1 MEILTNEAPIIGHR
15 GFPRAVFLVL
25 PEQFSL
31 SVESAR
37 DNHYMAKTVVQAD
50 LALAQSL
57 ALAAALKKAG
67 HVVVLFPGDSA
78 TPDAVFPNNAFAT
91 VESTGEL
98 GGGVPGCYLTGV
110 MRHPARQKETKRT
123 DMHRFFRQL
132 LGYTRVDFSSAI
144 DASDAAELTGCM
156 VIDRTRNVGY
166 CGLSSR
172 CSRAGAKAMHEAFG
186 LNKTYIFELAEGEY
200 HTNVVLS
207 ALGGKGLVIA
217 REGFADPTDAD
228 ILAGLYSEQ
237 CVWLSAQ
244 EKADFCANCI
254 ALSAEQLWLSQRAR
268 AALSD
273 SSQAAIAAL
282 GFQLHSV
289 ELSELEKAGG
299 SLRCMIGEIY

>member
-37 DNHYMAKTVVQAD
+37 DNHYMAKTAVQAD

-98 GGGVPGCYLTGV
+98 GGGVPGRYLTGV

-207 ALGGKGLVIA
+207 ALGGKGLVIV

-228 ILAGLYSEQ
+228 ILASLYSEQ

-273 SSQAAIAAL
+273 SSQAAIAGL

>member
-1 MEILTNEAPIIGHR
+1 MEILTNDAPVIGHR

-31 SVESAR
+31 SAESAR
-37 DNHYMAKTVVQAD
+37 DNHYMAKTGVQAD

-57 ALAAALKKAG
+57 ALAAALKAAG
-67 HVVVLFPGDSA
+67 HVVVLFPGDSS

-98 GGGVPGCYLTGV
+98 GAAAPGRYLTGV

-132 LGYTRVDFSSAI
+132 LGYSRIDFSAAVA
-144 DASDAAELTGCM
+144 ASDAAELTGCM
-156 VIDRTRNVGY
+156 VIDRVRNVGY

-172 CSRAGAKAMHEAFG
+172 CSRAGAQAMHEAFG
-186 LNKTYIFELAEGEY
+186 LNKTYVFELADGEY

-217 REGFADPTDAD
+217 RDGFADPADAQ
-228 ILAGLYSEQ
+228 ILAGLYNDH
-237 CVWLSAQ
+237 CVWLSAR

-254 ALSAEQLWLSQRAR
+254 ALSAEQLWMSQRAR
-268 AALSD
+268 AALSA
-273 SSQAAIAAL
+273 SAQAAIEAL
-282 GFQLHSV
+282 GFQVHSV
-289 ELSELEKAGG
+289 DLSELEKAGG

>member
-1 MEILTNEAPIIGHR
+1 MDILTNDAPIIGHR
-15 GFPRAVFLVL
+15 PYPRAVFLVL

-37 DNHYMAKTVVQAD
+37 DNHYMVKTAVQAE
-50 LALAQSL
+50 LALSQSL
-57 ALAAALKKAG
+57 ALAAALRRAG

-91 VESTGEL
+91 VECTGEPNAIS
-98 GGGVPGCYLTGV
+98 PGRYLTGV

-132 LGYTRVDFSSAI
+132 LGYSRIDFSDAI

-156 VIDRTRNVGY
+156 VIDRFRNVGY

-172 CSRAGAKAMHEAFG
+172 CSRAGAQAMHQAFG
-186 LNKTYIFELAEGEY
+186 LNKTYVFPLADGEY

-207 ALGGKGLVIA
+207 ALGGKGLIIA
-217 REGFADPTDAD
+217 RDGFANPADAQS
-228 ILAGLYSEQ
+228 LASLYNDH
-237 CVWLSAQ
+237 CVWLSAN
-244 EKADFCANCI
+244 EKAEFCANCI
-254 ALSAEQLWLSQRAR
+254 ALSPEQLWMSARAR
-268 AALSD
+268 HALTP
-273 SSQAAIAAL
+273 SSLAAIEAL
-282 GFQLHSV
+282 GFQVHSV